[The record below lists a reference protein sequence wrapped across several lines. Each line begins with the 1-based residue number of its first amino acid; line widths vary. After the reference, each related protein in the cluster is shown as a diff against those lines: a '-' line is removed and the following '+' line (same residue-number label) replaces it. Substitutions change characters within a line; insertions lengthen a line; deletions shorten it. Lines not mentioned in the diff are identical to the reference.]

1 MSSHRR
7 IAGRALIGATAATM
21 LYLGPAAAITTASAH
36 VQASSAGAAKG
47 GMAVVSFQVPNES
60 TTGAATTAL
69 TVDLTAVS
77 AVQTEAKAGWTA
89 KLDRDPK
96 SGTVRS
102 VTWTAAPDR
111 GIPVDEFGVFR
122 ISVKLPDA
130 DTVSFPTTQTY
141 ADGPVVKWDQ
151 PQPPG
156 AAEPEHPAPTLVLAG
171 DQTPPPAQPIAPTSS
186 AQPSA
191 TATPGSA
198 EANPPHLAVDN
209 TARTLA
215 GAALLVGA
223 LGVGVALIVRRT

>member
-60 TTGAATTAL
+60 TTGAATTAV

-77 AVQTEAKAGWTA
+77 AVQTEAMAGWTA
-89 KLDRDPK
+89 QLDRDSG

-141 ADGPVVKWDQ
+141 ADGPMVKWDQ
-151 PQPPG
+151 PQAPG
-156 AAEPEHPAPTLVLAG
+156 GAEPEHPAPTLVLAG
-171 DQTPPPAQPIAPTSS
+171 GPTPPAQPIAPTNS
-186 AQPSA
+186 AAPSA
-191 TATPGSA
+191 TATPDAAGA
-198 EANPPHLAVDN
+198 HPPRLAVDN
-209 TARTLA
+209 TARILA